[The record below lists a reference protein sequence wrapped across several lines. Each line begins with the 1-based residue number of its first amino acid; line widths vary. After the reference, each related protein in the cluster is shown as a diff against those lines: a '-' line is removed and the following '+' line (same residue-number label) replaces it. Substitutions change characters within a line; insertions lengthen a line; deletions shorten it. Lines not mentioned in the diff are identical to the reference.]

1 MHDVVHEVPRWGNE
15 ARERKALAIWLT
27 LLQCC
32 GPRIAE
38 GAWLDVGCGSGGI
51 AATLATKVRLV
62 TGVDPEPWDA
72 WAEAMTTH
80 ANLKLIAGVF
90 DGDTPPVADAS
101 IDVVVCN
108 QVYEHVTDPIALV
121 RNIHRVLVP
130 GGVCYFAGP
139 NLLWPIE
146 PHVSWPFVH
155 WLPRQLAQALMR
167 ALGSS
172 QAEALDAYSTHC
184 WRIRRWFRDSRFEV
198 RFGLRDRIVAELELR
213 GWIGCANWVR
223 HLPIGLLGIGE
234 PLTPGF
240 IYVLKKLDR
249 VGHG

>member
-1 MHDVVHEVPRWGNE
+1 MHDVFHEVPRWGNE

-32 GPRIAE
+32 GPRIAD

-146 PHVSWPFVH
+146 PHVFWPFVH
-155 WLPRQLAQALMR
+155 WLPRRFAQMVMSGLGSRHAQELDAWSWSYWRLISAFREAGFDFTGAIRERIGAQAEISHSIAARM
-167 ALGSS
+167 A
-172 QAEALDAYSTHC
+172 A
-184 WRIRRWFRDSRFEV
+184 RIPKRLFSV
-198 RFGLRDRIVAELELR
+198 
-213 GWIGCANWVR
+213 
-223 HLPIGLLGIGE
+223 
-234 PLTPGF
+234 LTPVAPGF
-240 IYVLKKLDR
+240 DFILHKLAMITRTD
-249 VGHG
+249 